1 MGSTSREF
9 VESYVKDISQDT
21 EAYLA
26 EQQPNYDASK
36 TTTMP
41 TPPPMN
47 DGSTSSKKDDP
58 RSEPPPDPSAHFAF
72 HKTTTNPMESTSD
85 YSQQQQQQEPQ
96 VVWTVR
102 DFSDQ
107 RREIHDTALVNCSDL
122 HVDLMQCFQHGS
134 WWDKA
139 KMCEDQKQKFWSC
152 FHSQKKFLKAANYKG
167 PVSTPEEDDIIL
179 MGAFKLRD
187 QLEKQA
193 DSNNDKTAENT
204 KASPNTT
211 ASA

>member
-1 MGSTSREF
+1 MGSSSRDF

-26 EQQPNYDASK
+26 KEQPNYDASK
-36 TTTMP
+36 ANTLP
-41 TPPPMN
+41 TPTNNTPKQEQPN
-47 DGSTSSKKDDP
+47 DT
-58 RSEPPPDPSAHFAF
+58 PPDPSAHFTF
-72 HKTTTNPMESTSD
+72 HKATTNPMTPASD
-85 YSQQQQQQEPQ
+85 YTQQQPEQEPQ

-102 DFSDQ
+102 DVTDQ
-107 RREIHDTALVNCSDL
+107 RREIHETALVNCSDL

-167 PVSTPEEDDIIL
+167 PISTPEEDDVVL
-179 MGAFKLRD
+179 MRALNFRD
-187 QLEKQA
+187 QQEADAAKNTSTEKG
-193 DSNNDKTAENT
+193 E
-204 KASPNTT
+204 
-211 ASA
+211 SA